1 MKCKKENAMNTVFRL
16 VGLLSMLP
24 SATALY
30 AGQAILEYPAIDDPT
45 QEWCYLAKTV
55 TQVGLPC
62 MPDCVQITW
71 DGTVFT
77 KKNELCFFY
86 GKDSKPV
93 LQRQKTF
100 LDGWIPVVQYGWN
113 DGVIRYQTEIFNF
126 NLDGRDVDNT
136 VTFVR
141 VSATNAGSEPT
152 TGSFTAA
159 IRGSGGDYRYDG
171 SPDNNPQTVYTIK
184 DSALFENGKLIYT
197 FSSCSAV
204 EAVVG
209 VPYEKPFKAV
219 DYLISARVEIG
230 LARYN
235 LALKPGETKVMEF
248 KMPRVPVADAAYN
261 AEVAKADVATY
272 YRKTVDYWKNLMGD
286 KWVIDVP
293 EKRIQN
299 ALKGATVHAIL
310 GTRYKNGE
318 LLQSD
323 GLPYSTFYLSN
334 CYDYEF
340 IYDSL
345 GLTDLVRKTLCSQL
359 PSRQSEEGMFAD
371 PPKRKIM
378 QSHGQVLMMVL
389 SHILITQ
396 DKAFGAEEYPL
407 IKKGVDFIA
416 QEHRTDAY
424 GLMRPSVTY
433 DNEMIYGRYT
443 SHNLWSLA
451 ALRRAICVAR
461 LLGKTEDEKSW
472 LALLE
477 SYRKAVLKAIDA
489 SANKDGYVP
498 TGLYEFTAGKPGNPG
513 YVGHGYDQDWEN
525 CLLSYPTEVLDPAD
539 PKVLGTNRRLRATKY
554 AEGIMT
560 YRNGMHLHQ
569 YVTCNPAMQD
579 LVGGRSRDALMDI
592 YHILLHEGSTFE
604 GFENQVEPWTDR
616 IVHGFPPPHAW
627 GASKIAGLVRNMF
640 VMEYGGDLGLEPEKR
655 DLYLFSVVSPA
666 WVKPG
671 QTISVRNALTEF
683 GTISTS
689 MRFGDSGAEV
699 KFEKQ
704 FRAQPGHLVVR
715 IPYFVKDVSYTTD
728 AKSSERTG
736 NAVCLSPDATT
747 LTFFWKLDPDA
758 DKNAYQ
764 DILMAYRREQ
774 GFWPGQRGEMPATRP
789 EGFMTDEEE
798 AHPDEP
804 LSFKLVTEAYSH
816 EYARRYNA
824 GLKAG
829 KLPLPRLIAPS
840 MIVDEKE
847 RKSLHDTSQIERSL
861 STGSWNSTVS
871 QNRSLRRFVTDGKR
885 GNTYEYWEADPSWSP
900 AWINIDLGKIVDVS
914 RVIVV
919 PYYGEPRQAYCYILE
934 GSADGKNWTLLQD
947 QSENKV
953 LASKEGY
960 SYEFL
965 PAKMRYIKVTAVKN
979 PASPK
984 FKLVEVMAY

>member
-1 MKCKKENAMNTVFRL
+1 MKKISQIV
-16 VGLLSMLP
+16 VLLSLSLSP
-24 SATALY
+24 TAFS
-30 AGQAILEYPAIDDPT
+30 AGQAILEYPAIDDSR

-62 MPDCVQITW
+62 VPDCVQVTW
-71 DGTVFT
+71 DGAVFT

-86 GKDSKPV
+86 GTNSTPV

-100 LDGWIPVVQYGWN
+100 LEGWIPVVQYGWN
-113 DGVIRYQTEIFNF
+113 DGAIRYQAEIFNF
-126 NLDGRDVDNT
+126 NLDGRDVENT

-141 VSATNAGSEPT
+141 VSATN
-152 TGSFTAA
+152 TGTVPSTSVFTAA

-171 SPDNNPQTVYTIK
+171 SPDNNPKSGYVIN
-184 DSALFENGKLIYT
+184 DHALFENDKLIYT
-197 FSSCSAV
+197 FSPCEAV
-204 EAVVG
+204 EAVSG
-209 VPYEKPFKAV
+209 VPYAKPFLAA
-219 DYLISARVEIG
+219 DYQISPRVEVG
-230 LARYN
+230 LAQYN
-235 LALKPGETKVMEF
+235 LALKPGETRVMEF

-261 AEVAKADVATY
+261 AEVAKADVAAY
-272 YRKTVDYWKNLMGD
+272 YRKTVDYWQKLMGD

-299 ALKGATVHAIL
+299 AFRGAAVHAIL
-310 GTRYKNGE
+310 GTRHKNGE
-318 LLQSD
+318 QLQSD

-340 IYDSL
+340 LYDSL

-378 QSHGQVLMMVL
+378 QSHGQALMMVL
-389 SHILITQ
+389 RHILITQ
-396 DKAFGAEEYPL
+396 DKAYGAEVYPM

-416 QEHRTDAY
+416 KEHQTDTY
-424 GLMRPSVTY
+424 GLMRPSHPY

-472 LALLE
+472 LELLE
-477 SYRKAVLKAIDA
+477 PYRKAVLKALDA
-489 SANKDGYVP
+489 SVNKDGYVP
-498 TGLYEFTAGKPGNPG
+498 TGLYEFTAGKPGKPG
-513 YVGHGYDQDWEN
+513 YVGYGYDQDWEN
-525 CLLSYPTEVLDPAD
+525 CLLAYPSEVLDPAD
-539 PKVLGTNRRLRATKY
+539 PRVVGTNKRLRATKY

-579 LVGGRSRDALMDI
+579 LVGGRSREALMDI

-627 GASKIAGLVRNMF
+627 GASKIAGFIRNMF

-683 GTISTS
+683 GTISAS

-699 KFEKQ
+699 KLKKQ

-715 IPYFVKDVSYTTD
+715 IPYFVKDVSFKTD
-728 AKSSERTG
+728 AKSSERKG
-736 NAVCLSPDATT
+736 NAVYLSSDATSLSFAWT
-747 LTFFWKLDPDA
+747 LDPDT
-758 DKNAYQ
+758 DRNTYQ
-764 DILMAYRREQ
+764 DILMTYRQEQ
-774 GFWPGQRGEMPATRP
+774 GFWPGQRPEMPATRP
-789 EGFMTDEEE
+789 AGFLAEDETT
-798 AHPDEP
+798 HPAEP

-824 GLKAG
+824 GLKDG
-829 KLPLPRLIAPS
+829 KSPLPRLIAPP
-840 MIVDEKE
+840 MITDEKE
-847 RKSLHDTSQIERSL
+847 RKALHEASQVERSL
-861 STGSWNSTVS
+861 STGGYNSTVS
-871 QNRSLRRFVTDGKR
+871 QNRSLRRFATDGKR
-885 GNTYEYWEADPSWSP
+885 GNTHEYWEADPAWSP

-919 PYYGEPRQAYCYILE
+919 PYYGEPRQAFCYILE
-934 GSADGKNWTLLQD
+934 GSADGKTWTLLQD

-979 PASPK
+979 AANPK